1 MIPHFSNFIGASCSG
16 WYTLCQR
23 LAALCCGLS
32 AKASAPPV
40 VFENFILEFLHAFT
54 HDVGMPVR
62 HGYNRVRRFCDGL
75 YKQLVEQYLLAV
87 KFGKK
92 NHKLPQKQIF
102 PRPA

>member
-23 LAALCCGLS
+23 LAALCRGLS
-32 AKASAPPV
+32 AEASAPPV

-54 HDVGMPVR
+54 HDVGMPIR

>member
-1 MIPHFSNFIGASCSG
+1 MNITIIIGWVIAFG
-16 WYTLCQR
+16 M
-23 LAALCCGLS
+23 
-32 AKASAPPV
+32 V

-92 NHKLPQKQIF
+92 NQIF

>member
-1 MIPHFSNFIGASCSG
+1 M
-16 WYTLCQR
+16 
-23 LAALCCGLS
+23 LS
-32 AKASAPPV
+32 
-40 VFENFILEFLHAFT
+40 T